1 MKAAIDVG
9 TNSVRL
15 LVAEVTPDG
24 LKPVMR
30 ENKVT
35 RLGAGVDQSRRLSEE
50 AITCTI
56 RALRD
61 LTIKIP
67 PGVPRIALATSAVRD
82 ARNGLSFARL
92 AQEAIGVPLQIL
104 SGAREAELS
113 FMGAVFSLRSLD
125 LQGPITM
132 LDIGGGSTEIY
143 TGTPEG
149 QLLGGGSAQVGAV
162 RMLERCG
169 SCASSI
175 EEEIERTL
183 WPLVQETL
191 GHHPA
196 NLVAVGGTATS
207 LAAIIQNLDAYSDEA
222 VTGVSFSLEEAR
234 DSYAKLGRLSLKERR
249 GLPSLQA
256 GREDVI
262 VPGAAIL
269 VKAAELLGFSRLYI
283 SAGDLLYGS
292 LISSCINSS

>member
-1 MKAAIDVG
+1 MRAVIDVG

-15 LVAEVTPDG
+15 LVAEVTCDG
-24 LKPVMR
+24 LKPVIR
-30 ENKVT
+30 ENNVT
-35 RLGAGVDQSRRLSEE
+35 RLGAGVAQSGMLSEE
-50 AITCTI
+50 AITRTI
-56 RALRD
+56 ETLRD
-61 LTIKIP
+61 LAMQIP

-82 ARNGLSFARL
+82 ARNGHSFARV
-92 AQEAIGVPLQIL
+92 AAEAIGVPLEIL

-143 TGTPEG
+143 TGTPKG
-149 QLLGGGSAQVGAV
+149 KLLGGGSAQVGSV
-162 RMLERCG
+162 RMLERFG
-169 SCASSI
+169 SCASSM
-175 EEEIERTL
+175 EEEIDRAL
-183 WPLVQETL
+183 WPLVQETRQ
-191 GHHPA
+191 HHPA

-222 VTGVSFSLEEAR
+222 VTGASFSLEEVR

-269 VKAAELLGFSRLYI
+269 VKAAELLGFPRLYI

-292 LISSCINSS
+292 LISSGFHSS